1 MLVSPDSKE
10 GEVIGGVK
18 VPHSA
23 PGLGSQLLNLA
34 GILNSR
40 GIVQCATDWD
50 TFMGETKVEHF
61 NILNDYSTRMTGTN
75 LVDSNGYGCT
85 SI

>member
-1 MLVSPDSKE
+1 MLLYKPHPLTWGNHDLVLVSPDSKE
-10 GEVIGGVK
+10 GEVVGGVK

-40 GIVQCATDWD
+40 GIVQCATNWD
-50 TFMGETKVEHF
+50 TFMGETKVER
-61 NILNDYSTRMTGTN
+61 LYSM
-75 LVDSNGYGCT
+75 LIVKK
-85 SI
+85 